1 MVVGQSN
8 THAGIG
14 LNPELDG
21 SVDGISQLGRFGN
34 DDMQII
40 RAEEPLQH
48 HTKDDNKI
56 GFGLTFAKLLKEY
69 LDYPNQIIIIPC
81 GFGGTGFQ
89 GNQNTATGSSSLYS
103 NTTGKQ
109 NTAYGYQSL
118 YSNTTGNYNSANGF
132 NSLQNN
138 TTGNYNN
145 AAGSNS
151 LRLNTTGSENNS
163 FGDYSLYSNTTGN
176 QNTAV
181 GSESLYFNTT
191 GRNNNATGNKA
202 LRYNTTGDYNV
213 ATGSSSLYSNTT
225 GTKNVAIGNISLYS
239 NTTGSYNTAFGYN
252 AQASAVD
259 SSNQTVIGYNA
270 TGQADDSVV
279 LGNADVT
286 AVYMA
291 QDSGAV
297 VYAAGLNIGGT
308 EITATADEINLLDD
322 LTATTQELNYLI
334 GATSSIQTQLDSK
347 QAVIS
352 GAATTIVSD
361 DLTQSRVLTSNESG
375 KVSASSVSTTEL
387 GYLSGATSSIQTQ
400 LDSRQAAISGAATT
414 IVSDDLTQSR
424 VLTSCSV

>member
-89 GNQNTATGSSSLYS
+89 GNQNT
-103 NTTGKQ
+103 
-109 NTAYGYQSL
+109 
-118 YSNTTGNYNSANGF
+118 
-132 NSLQNN
+132 
-138 TTGNYNN
+138 
-145 AAGSNS
+145 
-151 LRLNTTGSENNS
+151 
-163 FGDYSLYSNTTGN
+163 
-176 QNTAV
+176 
-181 GSESLYFNTT
+181 
-191 GRNNNATGNKA
+191 
-202 LRYNTTGDYNV
+202 